1 MSGTTP
7 DSPAVFSLILLR
19 IDSLTMSFVCQV
31 RYAVNCVCLR
41 QTSYHM
47 QTMCSKDASAGY
59 WSVLK
64 GTSLELQTG
73 VLDGQKVQLDRKT
86 WWWNDVANCVSKKV
100 NYEGAET
107 GRQK

>member
-1 MSGTTP
+1 
-7 DSPAVFSLILLR
+7 
-19 IDSLTMSFVCQV
+19 
-31 RYAVNCVCLR
+31 
-41 QTSYHM
+41 M
-47 QTMCSKDASAGY
+47 QTMCSKDASADY

-73 VLDGQKVQLDRKT
+73 VLDGQKVQFDRQT
-86 WWWNDVANCVSKKV
+86 WWWNDVANRVSKKV